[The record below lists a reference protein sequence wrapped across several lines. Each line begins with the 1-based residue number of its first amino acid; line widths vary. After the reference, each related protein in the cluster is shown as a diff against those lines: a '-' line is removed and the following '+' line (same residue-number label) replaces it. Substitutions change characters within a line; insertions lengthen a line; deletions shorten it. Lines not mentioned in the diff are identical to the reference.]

1 MGPSRTPLSLRGKI
15 PVYLSAIRGNGSLGG
30 ILAVLGK
37 LGRKINGASAVQRLS
52 SRFKA
57 ERLQRITERVKLWTR
72 PHYMSIA
79 NGPIG
84 KAVSRV
90 VPTNPRK
97 AIAPQDAPPPLSETE
112 LTTLRA
118 SLKELQCKWAAEK
131 EANKSSASSAESGVK
146 AKAGSSDEREE
157 APKTSTLLDGVAK
170 YVAPIPTYIS
180 DTAKVLMA
188 NKDAKRS
195 PAASKSLPSPAAVAN
210 ESSNDKAVE
219 RKGGGAIP
227 RWKIHGATT
236 NARTAIQL
244 ATGRQV
250 RAVKAAEPDMCLQ
263 ELEDLSSHLHKHPWS
278 KGFAV
283 REGLVGALL
292 FIRWRTQNMAV
303 HLQATEALDLVG
315 YQQPLPKVS

>member
-131 EANKSSASSAESGVK
+131 EANLLRRARINNIIDGMEYMGRVADIWLRQDHQG
-146 AKAGSSDEREE
+146 
-157 APKTSTLLDGVAK
+157 APLL
-170 YVAPIPTYIS
+170 
-180 DTAKVLMA
+180 
-188 NKDAKRS
+188 
-195 PAASKSLPSPAAVAN
+195 
-210 ESSNDKAVE
+210 
-219 RKGGGAIP
+219 
-227 RWKIHGATT
+227 H
-236 NARTAIQL
+236 
-244 ATGRQV
+244 
-250 RAVKAAEPDMCLQ
+250 
-263 ELEDLSSHLHKHPWS
+263 
-278 KGFAV
+278 
-283 REGLVGALL
+283 
-292 FIRWRTQNMAV
+292 
-303 HLQATEALDLVG
+303 
-315 YQQPLPKVS
+315 